1 MLNCKKYPK
10 YPLPPAKLVAFIII
24 SALLITF
31 WILLCFPVLNREFF
45 SYSSSGSGINIYGN
59 SKSWDSADDAVMVYK
74 GDNNLGQINAY
85 NKEGLAVIEIVP
97 DKPVVPQI
105 GDYLVIAMT
114 AKNTGQVAY
123 PAGSFSIN
131 LGPLL
136 SANQEGFDGTD
147 LESRQFSVYD
157 RTSFYIDGITH
168 TYYVPIGQ
176 NRYYRYHYI
185 PGKLVLKK
193 EIKSIIIEIPRIEGI
208 DINISKITAAEKPF
222 IPVDGHINYFLKNSL
237 NIKNINR
244 YFTPAYI
251 FVLAVFILYAVYA
264 RMALPGKN
272 KGDGPL
278 LLKRNQGDGS
288 FVCKKKGTFPFFH
301 TVLCL
306 ERSQRNDYKNTKR
319 SFIIILLLIP
329 LLTVFYFMAT
339 TTLFTIKSYW
349 DSYKKY
355 IIEGRLDEAYY
366 GFYDFE
372 KFIAWVDKNT
382 APGQNLA
389 VLLRGEPVYIMA
401 QMAYNLYPRDIK
413 FIDISGKT
421 TAEIEKEIKELSQ
434 VEDDTGKYAYLV
446 ILSEEDK
453 IISEKFQLVLS
464 YKQTGGFLYK
474 LK

>member
-10 YPLPPAKLVAFIII
+10 YSLSPAKLVAFIII
-24 SALLITF
+24 SALLIIS

-45 SYSSSGSGINIYGN
+45 SYSGNESGINIYGN
-59 SKSWDSADDAVMVYK
+59 SKSWDSADNGALAYT
-74 GDNNLGQINAY
+74 GDNDLGQINAY
-85 NKEGLAVIEIVP
+85 NKEGLAVIEILP
-97 DKPVVPQI
+97 DGPVAPQI
-105 GDYLVIAMT
+105 GDYLVITMT

-136 SANQEGFDGTD
+136 PANREGFEGTD
-147 LESRQFSVYD
+147 PENRQFSVYD
-157 RTSFYIDGITH
+157 RTAFYIDGITH

-176 NRYYRYHYI
+176 NRYYSHHYS
-185 PGKLVLKK
+185 PGKLVLKRQ
-193 EIKSIIIEIPRIEGI
+193 IRSIEIEIPRIEGV
-208 DINISKITAAEKPF
+208 DINISKITAAERPF
-222 IPVDGHINYFLKNSL
+222 IPVDGHINYFLRSSL

-251 FVLAVFILYAVYA
+251 FILALLITYAVYA
-264 RMALPGKN
+264 MLALPGKN
-272 KGDGPL
+272 KGDGSPIC
-278 LLKRNQGDGS
+278 KRKS
-288 FVCKKKGTFPFFH
+288 PFPFFN

-306 ERSQRNDYKNTKR
+306 KRSKRNDYKNTKR
-319 SFIIILLLIP
+319 SLIIILLLIP
-329 LLTVFYFMAT
+329 LLSVFYFMAT
-339 TTLFTIKSYW
+339 STLYAVKSYW

-372 KFIAWVDKNT
+372 KFISWVDKNT

-389 VLLRGEPVYIMA
+389 VLVRGEPVYIMA
-401 QMAYNLYPRDIK
+401 EMAYNLYPRDIK

-421 TAEIEKEIKELSQ
+421 SAEIEKELEKLSQ
-434 VEDDTGKYAYLV
+434 GEGEPRKYSYLV
-446 ILSEEDK
+446 ILSVEDK
-453 IISEKFQLVLS
+453 MDFKNTQLLS
-464 YKQTGGFLYK
+464 SYRQTGGLLFR